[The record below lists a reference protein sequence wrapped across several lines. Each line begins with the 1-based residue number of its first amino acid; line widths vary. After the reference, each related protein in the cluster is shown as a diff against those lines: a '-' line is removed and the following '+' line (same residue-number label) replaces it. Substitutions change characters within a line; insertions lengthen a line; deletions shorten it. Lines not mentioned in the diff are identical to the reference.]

1 MPLCLRKHPVSGL
14 LPPYPTQALQITIL
28 RCFYV
33 INFSS
38 HMCDH
43 AIYVI
48 FSLLG
53 LTSPCVMVSISI
65 HAPENNILS
74 SYGLGGEIEIHMH
87 GHAVFHEPSIGLLSI
102 PYLTCDYCVPIILL

>member
-1 MPLCLRKHPVSGL
+1 
-14 LPPYPTQALQITIL
+14 
-28 RCFYV
+28 
-33 INFSS
+33 
-38 HMCDH
+38 MCDH

-74 SYGLGGEIEIHMH
+74 SYGLGGEIEIHIH
-87 GHAVFHEPSIGLLSI
+87 VHAVFHEPSIGLLSI